1 ITRKSQQE
9 PSSRYERGGYHPVS
23 VGEIYNSHYTVVRQ
37 LGWGVY
43 STVWLVQDARDGT
56 LASMKVLVGDLTD
69 DRTGIDELGMLK
81 TVHSRNPLSSGY
93 PHICHLLDNFVH
105 HGPNGDHRCLI
116 LEAMPFNMLEIH
128 NAFRSASDA
137 MPLFVIQRVAQQVLL
152 ALQYIHE
159 ECGLVHT

>member
-1 ITRKSQQE
+1 MACPRC
-9 PSSRYERGGYHPVS
+9 S
-23 VGEIYNSHYTVVRQ
+23 VRVQKCFVAFFVVLMAWVR
-37 LGWGVY
+37 
-43 STVWLVQDARDGT
+43 RDGT

-159 ECGLVHT
+159 ECGLVHTGKPSGQCSAIVILPALYCRPQR